1 MNLIARALVATSVAA
16 VALAAPARAEGW
28 EFIVT
33 PYFMA
38 PNMDG
43 KAALGRLETQVSA
56 SPSDI
61 FSNLNW
67 GIMGSVEANNG
78 NWGFNFD
85 ANYMNLDMTPDA
97 LSRLSVDGHQAA
109 YTATILK
116 RIHKNAWVY
125 AGVRY
130 SDMGVQFGCQT
141 QCLPNGGINVP
152 GGITVPAVDTSRNE
166 DWVEGLVG
174 FRAQLPFN
182 DKLDLTFVADAG
194 GFGEGSDITIN
205 AWPQLGF
212 RLGGSSK
219 LMLGYRLL
227 YVKYE
232 NLEGNRP
239 FKYDVLTF
247 GPTLGLEFRF

>member
-1 MNLIARALVATSVAA
+1 MKTRFPLLAAAALAF
-16 VALAAPARAEGW
+16 AAPASAEGW
-28 EFIVT
+28 NFIVN

-43 KAALGRLETQVSA
+43 KAGLGPLETRVSQ

-67 GIMGSVEANNG
+67 GFMGDVEANNG

-85 ANYMNLDMTPDA
+85 VNYMNLDLTPENRN
-97 LSRLSVDGHQAA
+97 RLEVTGHQAA
-109 YTATILK
+109 YTAIVLK
-116 RIHKNAWVY
+116 RVHENAWVY

-130 SDMGVQFGCQT
+130 SDMGVNFGCQT
-141 QCLPNGGINVP
+141 QCLPNGGINIP
-152 GGITVPAVDTSRNE
+152 GGITVPEIDTSRNE
-166 DWVEGLVG
+166 DWVEGLIG
-174 FRAQLPFN
+174 FRAELPFN
-182 DKLDLTFVADAG
+182 DKLDLTFTADAG

-212 RLGGSSK
+212 RLGSSSK

-227 YVKYE
+227 YIKYE
-232 NLEGNRP
+232 NLEGPRP
-239 FKYDVLTF
+239 FLYDVLTF